1 MTLKTSAALALAG
14 LAAII
19 VAGCGGKS
27 AEEQFAM
34 AQASFETARHTA
46 DSLQRKADPVALFTP
61 VAQAYELVAAD
72 HPKSEQAEQ
81 ALFKAAE
88 LRSQYL
94 NDIPG
99 AVALYKEHVERFPA
113 APKAPT
119 ALFMVG
125 YLYNNVLLK
134 PDSAEIVYKKFLE
147 LYPQSELATSAQY
160 ELQTIGRSPEDLIP
174 NPIIPA
180 DTTTVQKKKPV
191 AKH

>member
-1 MTLKTSAALALAG
+1 MTLKTSAALTMAVLF
-14 LAAII
+14 AIM

-27 AEEQFAM
+27 AEEEMAT
-34 AQASFETARHTA
+34 AQASFDQARQA
-46 DSLQRKADPVALFTP
+46 VDSLQRKADLVALFTP
-61 VAQAYELVAAD
+61 VVQAYELVAAD

-81 ALFKAAE
+81 ALFRAAE

-99 AVALYKEHVERFPA
+99 AVALYKRHAEHFPA

-134 PDSAEIVYKKFLE
+134 PDSAEFVYKKFLE

-160 ELQTIGRSPEDLIP
+160 ELQTIGKTPEELIP
-174 NPIIPA
+174 NPVIPS
-180 DTTTVQKKKPV
+180 DTTAGRMKKTT